1 MSGGDAAREE
11 ILARVR
17 QAGVAAGAAA
27 PEEGAARGERAE
39 PGRGSGGRAPEE
51 VFTERLAEL
60 GVGVQHVTGAEDLPR
75 MVASALWARGA
86 ARVAVPK
93 GLPAAWLAEL
103 DGVRVVRDDPPHAP
117 LAVREL
123 EGADA
128 AVTRCALAVAE
139 TGTLVFDGGVGQGP
153 RLLSALPGHHLC
165 VVEAGQVVW
174 DMPAALAALD
184 PLRPTTWVTGTTRS
198 AAVGAAEVRGVHGP
212 DRIDVVLVD

>member
-1 MSGGDAAREE
+1 MSGSGGDAARDE

-17 QAGVAAGAAA
+17 QAQVAAGAPAA
-27 PEEGAARGERAE
+27 EAAVPGEA
-39 PGRGSGGRAPEE
+39 GRGPGVRAPEE
-51 VFTERLAEL
+51 VFTERLAAL

-75 MVASALWARGA
+75 MVASALWASGA

-93 GLPAAWLAEL
+93 GLPASWLAEL

-117 LAVREL
+117 LPVREL

-174 DMPAALAALD
+174 DMRAALAALD